1 MFFHFVLVIIM
12 FIGAFSLF
20 NWLMGYKK
28 GNIII
33 DLDDRYIQYS
43 EYVAAIQK
51 KLESE
56 GRVVVYLGD
65 RRFSIDG
72 KNYMF
77 IERNISMGGVP
88 MQRTILKPDN

>member
-1 MFFHFVLVIIM
+1 MFFHFLLVIIM
-12 FIGAFSLF
+12 FTGAFCLF

-43 EYVAAIQK
+43 EYVSAIQR

-56 GRVVVYLGD
+56 GRDVTYLGD

-77 IERNISMGGVP
+77 IERNVSMGGVP
-88 MQRTILKPDN
+88 MQRTILKLEK